1 MIEIKSPDA
10 EHLTEA
16 SSTAPHIQNISPT
29 KAVSKRTPYEAWYE
43 KMPTADHVRIF
54 AVMLML

>member
-1 MIEIKSPDA
+1 MTEIKSPED
-10 EHLTEA
+10 ELLTEV
-16 SSTAPHIQNISPT
+16 SSTATHIQNISPT

-43 KMPTADHVRIF
+43 KMPSADHVRIF